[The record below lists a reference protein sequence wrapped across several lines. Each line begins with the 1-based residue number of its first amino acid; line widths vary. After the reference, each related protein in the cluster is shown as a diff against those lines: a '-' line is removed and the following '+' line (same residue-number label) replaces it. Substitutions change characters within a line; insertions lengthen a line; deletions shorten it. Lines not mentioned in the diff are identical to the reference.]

1 MSLPPANSDIS
12 IPVLREALQSV
23 YSATFNAFPY
33 MRSIMDQLVE
43 LVSTSTN
50 STLIGDI
57 SWASDSLKSDSEKL
71 FKIQTHIQFLN
82 AEETFTTKNEM
93 IKVFK
98 EFSSFVDL
106 ILLGDLV
113 TTLKGVAGT
122 LTNEEKKLYKIEG
135 RTLEEI
141 VQDVQKFGVALDLTG
156 APIKQIETNELD
168 HEIPL
173 SHEAIQ
179 QLKNDVETRS
189 VLLSNAV
196 TSLKNLAA

>member
-1 MSLPPANSDIS
+1 
-12 IPVLREALQSV
+12 
-23 YSATFNAFPY
+23 
-33 MRSIMDQLVE
+33 MDHLVE
-43 LVSTSTN
+43 LVSTSSN
-50 STLIGDI
+50 STLIDDI

-122 LTNEEKKLYKIEG
+122 LTNEEKNLYKLEG
-135 RTLEEI
+135 TTLEEI
-141 VQDVQKFGVALDLTG
+141 VKDVQKFGVALNLTG
-156 APIKQIETNELD
+156 APIKQIETSELD

-173 SHEAIQ
+173 SYEAIQ
-179 QLKNDVETRS
+179 QLKNDVETRA
-189 VLLSNAV
+189 VFLSNSV
-196 TSLKNLAA
+196 TSLKNLVADQGA